1 MESVFYLLDAAPY
14 GSEKAFGALNAAA
27 VSLDRMDVTLGLY
40 GDGVYLVVAGQDSTE
55 LGVPNLSDI
64 LYSYGELRVLVHEP
78 SLVERGLFGET
89 LIETIELV
97 DEEDFLEEM
106 ESSDGIIVF

>member
-1 MESVFYLLDAAPY
+1 MKSVFYLLDTAPY

-27 VSLDRMDVTLGLY
+27 VSLNGINVILGLY
-40 GDGVYLVVAGQDSTE
+40 GDGVYLAVANQDSRN

-64 LYSYGELRVLVHEP
+64 LYAYGELKVLVHEP
-78 SLVERGLFGET
+78 SLIERGLFGET
-89 LIETIELV
+89 LIETLELT

-106 ESSDGIIVF
+106 EKSECVILL

>member
-1 MESVFYLLDAAPY
+1 MKSVFYLLDIAPY

-27 VSLDRMDVTLGLY
+27 VSLNEMNVTLGLY
-40 GDGVYLVVAGQDSTE
+40 GDGVYLVVVGQDSGK

-64 LYSYGELRVLVHEP
+64 LYAYGELRVIVHEP

-89 LIETIELV
+89 LIETLELT
-97 DEEDFLEEM
+97 DEEDFFEAM
-106 ESSDGIIVF
+106 ESSDFVILL

>member
-1 MESVFYLLDAAPY
+1 MKSVFYLLDTAPY

-27 VSLDRMDVTLGLY
+27 VSLNRTNVILGLY
-40 GDGVYLVVAGQDSTE
+40 GDGVYLVAAGQDSTK

-64 LYSYGELRVLVHEP
+64 LYSYGELRILVHEP
-78 SLVERGLFGET
+78 SLIERGLFGET

-97 DEEDFLEEM
+97 DEEDFLEAM
-106 ESSDGIIVF
+106 ENSDSVILF